1 MFDANKIFAALQNEL
16 PRALNALKTEG
27 QGTIDRIKT
36 DEGAKNAALGAGA
49 AGVLGGL
56 LLSGVGGKFGRQVAT
71 LGGLAALGTLAYN
84 AYQKNKGADTVDN
97 APDGPFLPVTTAA
110 KETIGKASIRA
121 MIMAMK
127 ADGQIE
133 SGEKA
138 KLFDRL
144 GQVELSDEEKAFLF
158 EELAKPIDVGTVVAD
173 ATTPE
178 LAVSLYAAS
187 LVAINLDGAPE
198 KAYLADL
205 ATRLKLDAGLVNTLH
220 AEAMAAA

>member
-16 PRALNALKTEG
+16 PRALNAIKSEG
-27 QGTIDRIKT
+27 QGTIDRIKS
-36 DEGAKNAALGAGA
+36 DDGAKNAALGAGA

-84 AYQKNKGADTVDN
+84 AYQKHQGGATADA
-97 APDGPFLPVTTAA
+97 APSGGFLPVTTEA

-133 SGEKA
+133 TGEKA

-144 GQVELSDEEKAFLF
+144 GQVNLSDEEKAFLF
-158 EELAKPIDVGTVVAD
+158 EEMAKPLDVNSVVAD

-178 LAVSLYAAS
+178 LAASLYAAS

-205 ATRLKLDAGLVNTLH
+205 ASRLNLDAGLVSSLH
-220 AEAMAAA
+220 AEAMATA